1 MSAFRHDVDGQR
13 WCRKTP
19 DRRYSGLELSWRCCF
34 RVQYAGP
41 IFMRRAAFRYGGGIT
56 MAECAVCGSHVRDDV
71 PNADTE
77 HDGET
82 YFFESAKC
90 KEMFENDPDEY
101 T

>member
-1 MSAFRHDVDGQR
+1 
-13 WCRKTP
+13 
-19 DRRYSGLELSWRCCF
+19 
-34 RVQYAGP
+34 
-41 IFMRRAAFRYGGGIT
+41 

-101 T
+101 TSDE